1 MPRYRDEDKERVRD
15 AVDFVAL
22 VEAQTELRKTGGS
35 SYMGRCPFHE
45 ERSGSFSVDATKKLF
60 YCFGCGEKGD
70 VFHFVEL
77 TENVDFTGALEL
89 LAERNGIEL
98 EREHEDPD
106 AARRRQAQERLME
119 LLARTAA
126 FYERFLWESKEA
138 ESARV
143 YLAQRGLSEATL
155 RAFGVGF
162 APSAWDTVL
171 MSSQRSGFKVRE
183 LHEAGLVT
191 RSGPEGTGRVYDR
204 FRARITFPLANAR
217 GHVLG
222 FGARSM
228 GSANRGP
235 KYLNTAENELF
246 HKGRIVY
253 AAHMARASAAKAG
266 AVIVCEGYTDVLAMH
281 QAGVTNVVA
290 SMGTAL
296 TEDQVGELGR
306 LAPTVQ
312 LALDADDA
320 GQEAM
325 LRAARVAAGR
335 KLELR
340 VVPLPA
346 GRDPADVALEE
357 GAEAV
362 RELVGRSVPFVRFRV
377 ERTLHQG
384 DLNSAE
390 GKDDVIAQLRPA
402 FAALGPS
409 ILQQELVALVADR
422 LDIDAELAQ
431 RLLYQ
436 GQGSGGQR
444 QDAAPRSSGW
454 RGGGGDGERG
464 GPGTSRGPSTMSEL
478 SARPPASRAAQRSAQ
493 TERAF
498 LTLCLALPS
507 EGARHL
513 AEVDPQLYFT
523 DPVARRAAAWLREH
537 LAAPMEGLPP
547 DDEEL
552 NALLPRMA
560 ARASS
565 SSVKAAHLDVERIQ
579 LEQALAARQMATAE
593 PGTRA
598 AIARRRIVLQGQL
611 DTALEKALG

>member
-340 VVPLPA
+340 VVPLPP
-346 GRDPADVALEE
+346 GSDPADLVQEQGAKAVA
-357 GAEAV
+357 
-362 RELVGRSVPFVRFRV
+362 ELVESAVPFPRFQVKRV
-377 ERTLHQG
+377 
-384 DLNSAE
+384 
-390 GKDDVIAQLRPA
+390 
-402 FAALGPS
+402 
-409 ILQQELVALVADR
+409 
-422 LDIDAELAQ
+422 
-431 RLLYQ
+431 
-436 GQGSGGQR
+436 
-444 QDAAPRSSGW
+444 
-454 RGGGGDGERG
+454 
-464 GPGTSRGPSTMSEL
+464 
-478 SARPPASRAAQRSAQ
+478 
-493 TERAF
+493 
-498 LTLCLALPS
+498 
-507 EGARHL
+507 
-513 AEVDPQLYFT
+513 
-523 DPVARRAAAWLREH
+523 
-537 LAAPMEGLPP
+537 
-547 DDEEL
+547 
-552 NALLPRMA
+552 
-560 ARASS
+560 
-565 SSVKAAHLDVERIQ
+565 
-579 LEQALAARQMATAE
+579 
-593 PGTRA
+593 
-598 AIARRRIVLQGQL
+598 L
-611 DTALEKALG
+611 DTADWSKGEAADRVLDELRPVFAAVGPSV